1 MKRPI
6 TLVLHAWILLAGLLR
21 AQSYVDLDFTNNVQ
35 PNNAIYPNNSTLGP
49 DYYNGAVFD
58 FTNVGTTGSTTIDAR
73 MSLVSTSGKYELVGW
88 IPDYNQDPGQPE
100 GDLGVYGRST
110 DVNGRFSGGLV
121 WRMDFFEGGGSFT
134 TPLTLPAFRFLIYDH
149 DGEAQQRESL
159 RVFLDDGFIGYQI
172 RDDSGIT
179 AVDEGASWLFPS
191 RGLNHSET
199 NEDGGMILYFAN
211 TNHVL
216 FQWDIENFGGLPP
229 QNSGF
234 FKAIDGDLSLTGG
247 STANFSTFAPV
258 PEPSTSTLA
267 ILSILRLLRRQR
279 N

>member
-1 MKRPI
+1 MKYPRNAALCIYAMLSGP
-6 TLVLHAWILLAGLLR
+6 LS
-21 AQSYVDLDFTNNVQ
+21 AQSYVNLDFTNNVQ

-49 DYYNGAVFD
+49 DYYNGPVFD

-73 MSLVSTSGKYELVGW
+73 MSLVSTSGKFELVGW

-110 DVNGRFSGGLV
+110 DVNGNFSGGLS
-121 WRMDFFEGGGSFT
+121 WRMDFFEGGGTFT

-149 DGEAQQRESL
+149 DGEAAQRESV
-159 RVFLDDGFIGYQI
+159 RVFLDDGFTGYQI
-172 RDDSGIT
+172 RNDSGIT
-179 AVDEGASWLFPS
+179 AIDDGTSWLFPS

-199 NEDGGMILYFAN
+199 NDDGGMILYFAN

-216 FQWDIENFGGLPP
+216 FQWDIQNFAGLPP

-234 FKAIDGDLSLTGG
+234 FKALDGNLSQTGG
-247 STANFSTFAPV
+247 STANYSAFVAV
-258 PEPSTSTLA
+258 PEPSSSALV
-267 ILSILRLLRRQR
+267 IFSVLRLLRRQR

>member
-1 MKRPI
+1 MNHSASAI
-6 TLVLHAWILLAGLLR
+6 LSIWVLFTGLLS
-21 AQSYVDLDFTNNVQ
+21 AQTYVNLDFSNNVQ

-49 DYYNGAVFD
+49 EYYNGPVFD
-58 FTNVGTTGSTTIDAR
+58 FTNVGTTGSTAIDAR

-88 IPDYNQDPGQPE
+88 LPDYNQDAGQPE

-110 DVNGRFSGGLV
+110 DVNGNFSGGLA
-121 WRMDFFEGGGSFT
+121 WRMEFFEGGGTFD

-159 RVFLDDGFIGYQI
+159 RVFLDDGFTGYQL
-172 RDDSGIT
+172 RNDSGIT
-179 AVDEGASWLFPS
+179 AIDEGASWLFPS

-199 NEDGGMILYFAN
+199 NDEGGMILYFAN
-211 TNHVL
+211 TNHVV
-216 FQWDIENFGGLPP
+216 FQWDIRNFGGLPP

-234 FKAIDGDLSLTGG
+234 FKALDGDLSQTGG
-247 STANFSTFAPV
+247 STANYSAFTPV
-258 PEPSTSTLA
+258 PEPSTAA
-267 ILSILRLLRRQR
+267 IVLLSLLRCLKRQR